1 MNIWVL
7 TVTWCHLARMY
18 LLPTLYYKEKEIING
33 ISLLEQCILDAI
45 EMLGDPP
52 PIVFGDTNAR
62 TGSDNTTETNDDY
75 CETLTFLHR
84 MMAVVLMN

>member
-1 MNIWVL
+1 MNYKL
-7 TVTWCHLARMY
+7 T
-18 LLPTLYYKEKEIING
+18 EITNG
-33 ISLLEQCILDAI
+33 ILLFEQYILEAT

-84 MMAVVLMN
+84 MMAVVLIN